1 METYHWVID
10 LKVENILTD
19 INISSQIDG
28 QTQTDWP
35 IDQEESF
42 FNHLIDI
49 HYGTRGIQGWPQIMV
64 EVFLVDDNGRR
75 VLNGYGSSYLPCS
88 AGYEELLIHTWR
100 PADKSVKGKLRNWLL
115 GTGPEL
121 NEPEAIISSSTQQR
135 QKFPA
140 ESMGTIKLKLY
151 TITKNFEKYGV
162 ET

>member
-49 HYGTRGIQGWPQIMV
+49 HYGTRGIQVQI
-64 EVFLVDDNGRR
+64 FRFCRKLV
-75 VLNGYGSSYLPCS
+75 
-88 AGYEELLIHTWR
+88 
-100 PADKSVKGKLRNWLL
+100 
-115 GTGPEL
+115 
-121 NEPEAIISSSTQQR
+121 
-135 QKFPA
+135 
-140 ESMGTIKLKLY
+140 
-151 TITKNFEKYGV
+151 IT
-162 ET
+162 

>member
-1 METYHWVID
+1 
-10 LKVENILTD
+10 
-19 INISSQIDG
+19 
-28 QTQTDWP
+28 
-35 IDQEESF
+35 
-42 FNHLIDI
+42 
-49 HYGTRGIQGWPQIMV
+49 MV

-135 QKFPA
+135 WVHSYQ
-140 ESMGTIKLKLY
+140 GYLK
-151 TITKNFEKYGV
+151 IHIQAKIPCGV
-162 ET
+162 DGNDQTQALHDNKEL

>member
-49 HYGTRGIQGWPQIMV
+49 HYGTRGIQVKNIQI
-64 EVFLVDDNGRR
+64 LSKTDDNM
-75 VLNGYGSSYLPCS
+75 N
-88 AGYEELLIHTWR
+88 LLMFR
-100 PADKSVKGKLRNWLL
+100 DG
-115 GTGPEL
+115 
-121 NEPEAIISSSTQQR
+121 
-135 QKFPA
+135 
-140 ESMGTIKLKLY
+140 LK
-151 TITKNFEKYGV
+151 
-162 ET
+162 

>member
-49 HYGTRGIQGWPQIMV
+49 HYGTRGIQ
-64 EVFLVDDNGRR
+64 
-75 VLNGYGSSYLPCS
+75 VLIFRFSRKLNR
-88 AGYEELLIHTWR
+88 LLMFR
-100 PADKSVKGKLRNWLL
+100 D
-115 GTGPEL
+115 GP
-121 NEPEAIISSSTQQR
+121 R
-135 QKFPA
+135 
-140 ESMGTIKLKLY
+140 
-151 TITKNFEKYGV
+151 
-162 ET
+162 